1 MTVDVLKM
9 DFVYENARV
18 SERARSRVCVCNF
31 ELLPFNV

>member
-9 DFVYENARV
+9 DFICENACECEYA
-18 SERARSRVCVCNF
+18 SVCNF